1 MHALTL
7 SSPVTKPAPTARRAA
22 RFAPVW
28 PRLPRVAVGIAEL
41 GFVVVALTVWWSLP
55 HTPHQFAP
63 VMPLGLPDLP
73 ASFDAIMFAAQ
84 VLADAPQPAPLP
96 GLHNV
101 PALPA
106 APSMETVLVN
116 LGGWAAILWG
126 LANKI
131 INRLDDRIIKIE
143 QKLEQLLTVPSR
155 LHERISQ
162 IEGKL
167 QHLES
172 MSRLLRKIRTELS
185 RRGIVPN
192 SHPLPDKKE
201 PEQAP

>member
-1 MHALTL
+1 MHTLTL

-84 VLADAPQPAPLP
+84 VLADAPQPAP
-96 GLHNV
+96 V
-101 PALPA
+101 PAPVQLPT
-106 APSMETVLVN
+106 PTGVPGMETVLVN

-131 INRLDDRIIKIE
+131 INRIDQRI
-143 QKLEQLLTVPSR
+143 V
-155 LHERISQ
+155 Q
-162 IEGKL
+162 IERQLEKL
-167 QHLES
+167 ATMPRGIRAL
-172 MSRLLRKIRTELS
+172 RTEL
-185 RRGIVPN
+185 RRYRKTPHA
-192 SHPLPDKKE
+192 HPLPGKEE